1 MLIRFSACFLFFFFK
16 QKTAYEMR
24 ISDWSSD
31 VCSSD
36 LDLLPAVAEAGYFVG
51 CASRLM
57 ANDLILVCADAA
69 RNPAWGL
76 FLVSRVGPEG
86 VILENVAGLTPDTIN
101 GLTFLPSPPGPLPVG
116 KLLRE
121 DRAARAARRRGAG
134 AWGTGRWR
142 AGPVSATARSDRTR
156 A

>member
-1 MLIRFSACFLFFFFK
+1 MPKALSQNLESIAALQSFCVFGY
-16 QKTAYEMR
+16 QTE
-24 ISDWSSD
+24 
-31 VCSSD
+31 
-36 LDLLPAVAEAGYFVG
+36 DLLPAVAEAGYFVG

-101 GLTFLPSPPGPLPVG
+101 GQIGRASC
-116 KLLRE
+116 RE
-121 DRAARAARRRGAG
+121 R
-134 AWGTGRWR
+134 
-142 AGPVSATARSDRTR
+142 VCQYV
-156 A
+156 